1 MFPNNMLLKLMKY
14 IGVCPVIWKNFEVL
28 CLRAA
33 ALYGAHVLK
42 NKKISFC

>member
-1 MFPNNMLLKLMKY
+1 MKY
-14 IGVCPVIWKNFEVL
+14 IGVCPVIWKNFDAAVNEVL